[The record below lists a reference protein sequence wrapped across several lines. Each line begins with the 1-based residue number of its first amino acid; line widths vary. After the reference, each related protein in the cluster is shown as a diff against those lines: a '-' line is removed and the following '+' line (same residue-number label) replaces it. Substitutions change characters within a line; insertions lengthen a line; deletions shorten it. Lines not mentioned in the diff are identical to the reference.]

1 MFANPLARDT
11 DYVGDAGRHINIS
24 FGQFITAHKNHYDW
38 NVRHPR
44 TFHWRD
50 LFATPTTLPSSLYRV
65 HNYLLMD
72 YDLSHVLFWQT
83 NKIIFNTRT
92 RTTSGQGVCSLMAC
106 SILYIRNTLQD
117 MEDQAKLIKRISLC
131 GLIAEHIRK
140 LCPDFTM
147 FFLVRIIPH
156 GFKSPLTTVCRT
168 MYKDELNVCF
178 VCMFQLL
185 IRILTLHSFTE
196 RWNVDM
202 V

>member
-50 LFATPTTLPSSLYRV
+50 LLATPTTLPSSLYRV

-72 YDLSHVLFWQT
+72 YDLSHVLFGQT

-92 RTTSGQGVCSLMAC
+92 RTTSGQSDGMQHPVYSKYPPGHGGPSKANKTN
-106 SILYIRNTLQD
+106 IPVWINRWAHP
-117 MEDQAKLIKRISLC
+117 QALSR
-131 GLIAEHIRK
+131 
-140 LCPDFTM
+140 F
-147 FFLVRIIPH
+147 
-156 GFKSPLTTVCRT
+156 
-168 MYKDELNVCF
+168 YNV
-178 VCMFQLL
+178 LP
-185 IRILTLHSFTE
+185 S
-196 RWNVDM
+196 
-202 V
+202 